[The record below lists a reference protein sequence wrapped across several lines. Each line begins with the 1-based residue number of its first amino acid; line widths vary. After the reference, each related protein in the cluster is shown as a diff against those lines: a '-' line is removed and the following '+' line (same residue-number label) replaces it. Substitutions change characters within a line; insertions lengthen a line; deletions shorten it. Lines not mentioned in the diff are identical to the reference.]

1 MNLKTTPEWNRR
13 EEKNRAGRGRGG
25 MGGQA
30 GTDQLGKGARLSLL
44 GLEEFTTDASVPSA
58 PRCRRSRGGGIHPAK
73 AGHGRGARRQ
83 GIRGEGDPG
92 YPRAPMGGLRA
103 LRLCSASAVP
113 RSDSGRLAPSFSL
126 PSLFRERQALYLPLS
141 L

>member
-1 MNLKTTPEWNRR
+1 
-13 EEKNRAGRGRGG
+13 

-30 GTDQLGKGARLSLL
+30 GSDQLGMGARLSLL

-73 AGHGRGARRQ
+73 AGHGRGARRR

-92 YPRAPMGGLRA
+92 YPRAPMGGIRA

-113 RSDSGRLAPSFSL
+113 SSDSGRLALSFSP
-126 PSLFRERQALYLPLS
+126 PSLLCERHALYLPSS